1 MLKVGITGGIGSGKT
16 IVCRVFETLGIPVF
30 YADDAARY
38 LMENDAAL
46 INSVK
51 ELFGESIYNN
61 GKPNREKIASIVFAD
76 KEKLQQLNALM
87 HPATIRYA
95 KQWMDSMHT
104 PYTIK
109 EAAIFFES
117 GTDKDMDVMVGVY
130 APLELRLKR
139 AMERGNATKEQV
151 LARMAQQMDEDE
163 KMKRCDYIIANDE
176 TQSIITQVLTLHHTL
191 LQKANSRN

>member
-16 IVCRVFETLGIPVF
+16 IVCRVFETLGISVF

-46 INSVK
+46 IDGVK
-51 ELFGESIYNN
+51 ELFGEDIYKS
-61 GKPNREKIASIVFAD
+61 GQPDREKIASIVFVD

-95 KQWMDSMHT
+95 RQWMDSAKG
-104 PYTIK
+104 PYTFK

-117 GTDKDMDVMVGVY
+117 GSDKDMDVMVGVY

-139 AMERGNATKEQV
+139 AMDRGKATKEQI

-163 KMKRCDYIIANDE
+163 KMKRCDYVIVNDE
-176 TQSIITQVLTLHHTL
+176 TQSIIAQVLELHQIL

>member
-38 LMENDAAL
+38 LMEKDAAL
-46 INSVK
+46 IGSIK
-51 ELFGESIYNN
+51 TLFGNDIYKN
-61 GKPNREKIASIVFAD
+61 GKPDREQIAAIVFSD
-76 KEKLQQLNALM
+76 KEKLQRLNALI
-87 HPATIRYA
+87 HPATVRYA
-95 KQWMDSMHT
+95 REWMDSKKS

-117 GTDKDMDVMVGVY
+117 GTNIDMDVMVGVY
-130 APLELRLKR
+130 APLALRLQR
-139 AMERGNATKEQV
+139 AMERGNATREQI

-163 KMKRCDYIIANDE
+163 KMKRCDYIVTNDE
-176 TQSIITQVLTLHHTL
+176 SQGIISQVLELHQL
-191 LQKANSRN
+191 LLARAERQD

>member
-46 INSVK
+46 VSSIK
-51 ELFGESIYNN
+51 ALFGEDIYNN
-61 GKPNREKIASIVFAD
+61 GKPDREKIAAIVFAD
-76 KEKLQQLNALM
+76 KEKLNQLNALV

-95 KQWMDSMHT
+95 RQWMDSAKA

-117 GTDKDMDVMVGVY
+117 GSDKDMDVMVGVY

-139 AMERGNATKEQV
+139 AMERGKATKEQV
-151 LARMAQQMDEDE
+151 LARMAQQMDEDK
-163 KMKRCDYIIANDE
+163 KMKRCDYVITNDE
-176 TQSIITQVLTLHHTL
+176 TQSIIAQVLTLHQAL
-191 LQKANSRN
+191 LQKAI